1 MSVKALNIIF
11 MGTPDFAVYCL
22 DNLIKSKHNVLGVVT
37 AEDKKAGRGK
47 KIKISDVKEYC
58 LKNNIK
64 IFQPEKLKNID
75 FINTMKS
82 FDPDLFIVVAFR
94 MLPELLWKIPK
105 LGTINLHASLLPNLR
120 GAAPIHWAIINGLKE
135 TGLTTFFINEKIDCG
150 NIIEQSKVQIDKN
163 QNTGDLYNVLK
174 KIGSKLILS
183 SLDLIQDKSF
193 KSIHQEVSNNDL
205 SAPKLDKKNTKINW
219 NDSSENIHNLIR
231 GLSPFPAAWT
241 SIKENKKILKVYKS
255 NNNQNHTNTIKD
267 YQPGI
272 IIFNDNSIL
281 VSTKDGFIEILELQI
296 QGKRKMTSFE
306 FINGYKT
313 LDKQQLN

>member
-1 MSVKALNIIF
+1 
-11 MGTPDFAVYCL
+11 L

-94 MLPELLWKIPK
+94 MLPDVLWKIPK

-150 NIIEQSKVQIDKN
+150 NIIEQTKVQIDKN

-183 SLDLIQDKSF
+183 SLDLIQNKTF
-193 KSIHQEVSNNDL
+193 KSIHQDVSNNDL
-205 SAPKLDKKNTKINW
+205 SAPKLDKINTKINW

-241 SIKENKKILKVYKS
+241 SINENKKIIKIYNSK
-255 NNNQNHTNTIKD
+255 NNYTNTLKD
-267 YQPGI
+267 YKPGI
-272 IIFNDNSIL
+272 ILFNDKSIL

-306 FINGYKT
+306 FINGYKK

>member
-1 MSVKALNIIF
+1 M
-11 MGTPDFAVYCL
+11 

-94 MLPELLWKIPK
+94 MLPDVLWKIPK

-183 SLDLIQDKSF
+183 SLDLIQNKTF
-193 KSIHQEVSNNDL
+193 KSIHQDVSNNDL
-205 SAPKLDKKNTKINW
+205 SAPKLDKINTKINW

-241 SIKENKKILKVYKS
+241 SINENKKIIKIYNSK
-255 NNNQNHTNTIKD
+255 NNYTNTLKD
-267 YQPGI
+267 YKPGI
-272 IIFNDNSIL
+272 ILFNDKSIL

-306 FINGYKT
+306 FINGYKK

>member
-1 MSVKALNIIF
+1 
-11 MGTPDFAVYCL
+11 MGTPDFAVDCL

-94 MLPELLWKIPK
+94 MLPDVLWKIPK

-150 NIIEQSKVQIDKN
+150 NIIEQTKVQIDKN

-183 SLDLIQDKSF
+183 SLDLIQDKTF
-193 KSIHQEVSNNDL
+193 KSIHQDVSNNDL
-205 SAPKLDKKNTKINW
+205 LAPKLDKINTKINW

-241 SIKENKKILKVYKS
+241 SINENKKIIKIYNSK
-255 NNNQNHTNTIKD
+255 NNYTNTLKD
-267 YQPGI
+267 YKPGI
-272 IIFNDNSIL
+272 ILFNDKSIL

-306 FINGYKT
+306 FINGYKK

>member
-47 KIKISDVKEYC
+47 KIKISDVKGYC

-82 FDPDLFIVVAFR
+82 FNPDLFIVVAFR
-94 MLPELLWKIPK
+94 MLPDVLWKIPK

-150 NIIEQSKVQIDKN
+150 NIIEQTKVQIDKN

-183 SLDLIQDKSF
+183 SLDLIQNKTF
-193 KSIHQEVSNNDL
+193 KSIHQDVSNNDL
-205 SAPKLDKKNTKINW
+205 SAPKLDKINTKINL

-241 SIKENKKILKVYKS
+241 SINENKKIIKIYNSK
-255 NNNQNHTNTIKD
+255 NNYTNTLKD
-267 YQPGI
+267 YKPGI
-272 IIFNDNSIL
+272 ILFNDKSIL

-306 FINGYKT
+306 FINGYKK

>member
-11 MGTPDFAVYCL
+11 MGTPDFAVDCL
-22 DNLIKSKHNVLGVVT
+22 DKLIKSKHNVLGVVT

-94 MLPELLWKIPK
+94 MLPEVLWKIPK

-150 NIIEQSKVQIDKN
+150 NIIEQSKVQIDRN
-163 QNTGDLYNVLK
+163 QNTGDLYNILK

-183 SLDLIQDKSF
+183 SLDLIQNKTF
-193 KSIHQEVSNNDL
+193 KSIHQDVSNNDL
-205 SAPKLDKKNTKINW
+205 LAPKLDKINTKINW
-219 NDSSENIHNLIR
+219 NDSSENIQNLIR

-241 SIKENKKILKVYKS
+241 SIKENKKILKIYKS
-255 NNNQNHTNTIKD
+255 KNNYTNTIKD

-281 VSTKDGFIEILELQI
+281 ASTKDGFIEILELQI

>member
-11 MGTPDFAVYCL
+11 MGTPDFAVDCL

-64 IFQPEKLKNID
+64 NFQPEKLKNID

-94 MLPELLWKIPK
+94 MLPEVLWKIPK

-150 NIIEQSKVQIDKN
+150 NIIEQTKVQIDKN

-183 SLDLIQDKSF
+183 SLDLIQNKTF
-193 KSIHQEVSNNDL
+193 KSIHQDVSNNDL
-205 SAPKLDKKNTKINW
+205 SAPKLDKINTKINW

-241 SIKENKKILKVYKS
+241 SINENKKIIKIYNSK
-255 NNNQNHTNTIKD
+255 NNYTNTLKD
-267 YQPGI
+267 YKPGI
-272 IIFNDNSIL
+272 ILFNDKSIL

>member
-1 MSVKALNIIF
+1 
-11 MGTPDFAVYCL
+11 L

-47 KIKISDVKEYC
+47 KIKISNVKEYC

-94 MLPELLWKIPK
+94 MLPEVLWKIPK

-150 NIIEQSKVQIDKN
+150 NIIEQTKVQIDKN

-183 SLDLIQDKSF
+183 SLDLIQNKTF
-193 KSIHQEVSNNDL
+193 KSIHQDVSNNDL
-205 SAPKLDKKNTKINW
+205 SAPKLDKINTKINW

-241 SIKENKKILKVYKS
+241 SINENKKIIKIYNSK
-255 NNNQNHTNTIKD
+255 NNYTNTLKD
-267 YQPGI
+267 YKPGI
-272 IIFNDNSIL
+272 ILFNDKSIL

-306 FINGYKT
+306 FINGYKK

>member
-11 MGTPDFAVYCL
+11 MGTPDFAVDCL
-22 DNLIKSKHNVLGVVT
+22 DNLIKSKHNVLGAVT

-64 IFQPEKLKNID
+64 NFQPEKLKNID

-94 MLPELLWKIPK
+94 MLPDVLWKIPK

-150 NIIEQSKVQIDKN
+150 NIIEQTKVQIDKN

-183 SLDLIQDKSF
+183 SLDLIQNKTF
-193 KSIHQEVSNNDL
+193 KSIHQDVSNNDL
-205 SAPKLDKKNTKINW
+205 SAPKLDKINTKINW

-241 SIKENKKILKVYKS
+241 SINENKKIIKIYNSK
-255 NNNQNHTNTIKD
+255 NNYTNTLKD
-267 YQPGI
+267 YKPGI
-272 IIFNDNSIL
+272 ILFNDKSIL

-306 FINGYKT
+306 FINGYKK

>member
-11 MGTPDFAVYCL
+11 MGTPDFAVDCL
-22 DNLIKSKHNVLGVVT
+22 DNFIKSKHNVLGVVT

-64 IFQPEKLKNID
+64 NFQPEKLKNID

-94 MLPELLWKIPK
+94 MLPDVLWKIPK

-150 NIIEQSKVQIDKN
+150 NIIEQTKVQIDKN

-183 SLDLIQDKSF
+183 SLDLIQNKTF
-193 KSIHQEVSNNDL
+193 KSIHQDVSNNDL
-205 SAPKLDKKNTKINW
+205 SAPKLDKINTKINW

-241 SIKENKKILKVYKS
+241 SINENKKIIKIYNSK
-255 NNNQNHTNTIKD
+255 NNYTNTLKD
-267 YQPGI
+267 YKPGI
-272 IIFNDNSIL
+272 ILFNDKSIL

-306 FINGYKT
+306 FINGYKK

>member
-1 MSVKALNIIF
+1 
-11 MGTPDFAVYCL
+11 MGTPDFAVDCL

-64 IFQPEKLKNID
+64 NFQPEKLKNID

-94 MLPELLWKIPK
+94 MLPEVLWKIPK

-150 NIIEQSKVQIDKN
+150 NIIEQTKVQIDKN

-183 SLDLIQDKSF
+183 SLDLIQNKTF
-193 KSIHQEVSNNDL
+193 KSIHQDVSNNDL
-205 SAPKLDKKNTKINW
+205 SAPKLDKINTKINW

-241 SIKENKKILKVYKS
+241 SINENKKIIKIYNSK
-255 NNNQNHTNTIKD
+255 NNYTNTLKD
-267 YQPGI
+267 YKPGI
-272 IIFNDNSIL
+272 ILFNDKSIL

>member
-11 MGTPDFAVYCL
+11 MGTPDFAVDCL
-22 DNLIKSKHNVLGVVT
+22 DNLINSKHNVLGVVT

-47 KIKISDVKEYC
+47 KIKISNVKEYC

-94 MLPELLWKIPK
+94 MLPEVLWKIPK

-193 KSIHQEVSNNDL
+193 KSINQYVSNNDL
-205 SAPKLDKKNTKINW
+205 SAPKLDKINTKINW

-241 SIKENKKILKVYKS
+241 SIKENKKILKIYKS
-255 NNNQNHTNTIKD
+255 KNNYTKTLKD

-281 VSTKDGFIEILELQI
+281 ASTKDGFIEILELQI

>member
-1 MSVKALNIIF
+1 

-94 MLPELLWKIPK
+94 MLPDVLWKIPK

-150 NIIEQSKVQIDKN
+150 NIIEQTKVQIDKN

-183 SLDLIQDKSF
+183 SLDLIQNKTF
-193 KSIHQEVSNNDL
+193 KSIHQDVSNNDL
-205 SAPKLDKKNTKINW
+205 SAPKLDKINTKINW

-241 SIKENKKILKVYKS
+241 SINENKKIIKIYNSK
-255 NNNQNHTNTIKD
+255 NNYTNTLKD
-267 YQPGI
+267 YKPGI
-272 IIFNDNSIL
+272 ILFNDNSIL
-281 VSTKDGFIEILELQI
+281 ASTKDGFIEILELQI

>member
-1 MSVKALNIIF
+1 MGKRIIF
-11 MGTPDFAVYCL
+11 FGTPEFAGICL
-22 DNLIKSKHNVLGVVT
+22 SKILENKFELVAVVT
-37 AEDKKAGRGK
+37 APDKPSGRGK
-47 KIKISDVKEYC
+47 KITFSAVKKLAE
-58 LKNNIK
+58 KN
-64 IFQPEKLKNID
+64 KLKILQPNNLSQHLFID
-75 FINTMKS
+75 EIKS
-82 FDPDLFIVVAFR
+82 LKPDLIVVVAFR
-94 MLPELLWKIPK
+94 MLPDVLWKIPK

-150 NIIEQSKVQIDKN
+150 NIIEQTKVQIDKN

-183 SLDLIQDKSF
+183 SLDLIQNKTF
-193 KSIHQEVSNNDL
+193 KSIHQDVSNNDL
-205 SAPKLDKKNTKINW
+205 SAPKLDKINTKINW

-241 SIKENKKILKVYKS
+241 SINENKKIIKIYNSK
-255 NNNQNHTNTIKD
+255 NNYTNTLKD
-267 YQPGI
+267 YKPGI
-272 IIFNDNSIL
+272 ILFNDKSIL

-306 FINGYKT
+306 FINGYKK

>member
-11 MGTPDFAVYCL
+11 MGTPDFAVDCL

-64 IFQPEKLKNID
+64 NFQPEKLKNID

-94 MLPELLWKIPK
+94 MLPEVLWKIPK

-150 NIIEQSKVQIDKN
+150 NIIEQTKVQIDKN

-183 SLDLIQDKSF
+183 SLDLIQNKTF
-193 KSIHQEVSNNDL
+193 KSIHQDVSNNDL
-205 SAPKLDKKNTKINW
+205 SAPKLDKINTKINW

-241 SIKENKKILKVYKS
+241 SINENKKIIKIYNSK
-255 NNNQNHTNTIKD
+255 NNYTNTLKD
-267 YQPGI
+267 YKPGI
-272 IIFNDNSIL
+272 ILFNDKSIL

-306 FINGYKT
+306 FINGYKK

>member
-11 MGTPDFAVYCL
+11 MGTPDFAVDCL

-94 MLPELLWKIPK
+94 MLPEVLWKIPK

-150 NIIEQSKVQIDKN
+150 NIIEQSKVQIDRN
-163 QNTGDLYNVLK
+163 QNTGDLYNILK

-183 SLDLIQDKSF
+183 SLDLIQDKTF
-193 KSIHQEVSNNDL
+193 KSIHQDVSNNDL
-205 SAPKLDKKNTKINW
+205 SAPKLDKINTKINW

-241 SIKENKKILKVYKS
+241 SIKENKKILKIYKTK
-255 NNNQNHTNTIKD
+255 NNYTNTLKD

-281 VSTKDGFIEILELQI
+281 ASTKDGFIEILELQI

>member
-94 MLPELLWKIPK
+94 MLPDVLWKIPK

-150 NIIEQSKVQIDKN
+150 NIIEQTKVQIDKN

-183 SLDLIQDKSF
+183 SLDLIQNKTF
-193 KSIHQEVSNNDL
+193 KSIHQDVSNNDL
-205 SAPKLDKKNTKINW
+205 SAPKLDKINTKINW

-241 SIKENKKILKVYKS
+241 SINENKKIIKIYNSK
-255 NNNQNHTNTIKD
+255 NNYTNTLKD
-267 YQPGI
+267 YKPGI
-272 IIFNDNSIL
+272 ILFNDKSIL

-306 FINGYKT
+306 FINGYKK

>member
-11 MGTPDFAVYCL
+11 MGTPDFAVDCL
-22 DNLIKSKHNVLGVVT
+22 DNLINSKHNVLGVVT

-47 KIKISDVKEYC
+47 KIKISNVKEYC

-150 NIIEQSKVQIDKN
+150 NIIEQTKVQIDKN

-183 SLDLIQDKSF
+183 SLDLIQNKTF
-193 KSIHQEVSNNDL
+193 KSIHQDVSNNDL
-205 SAPKLDKKNTKINW
+205 SAPKLDKINTKINW

-241 SIKENKKILKVYKS
+241 SINENKKIIKIYNSK
-255 NNNQNHTNTIKD
+255 NNYTNTLKD
-267 YQPGI
+267 YKPGI
-272 IIFNDNSIL
+272 ILFNDKSIL

>member
-11 MGTPDFAVYCL
+11 MGTPDFAVDCL
-22 DNLIKSKHNVLGVVT
+22 DKLIKSKHNVLGVVT

-94 MLPELLWKIPK
+94 MLPEVLWKIPK

-150 NIIEQSKVQIDKN
+150 NIIEQTKVQIDKN

-183 SLDLIQDKSF
+183 SLDLIQNKTF
-193 KSIHQEVSNNDL
+193 KSIHQDVSNNDL
-205 SAPKLDKKNTKINW
+205 SAPKLDKINTKINW

-241 SIKENKKILKVYKS
+241 SINENKKIIKIYNSK
-255 NNNQNHTNTIKD
+255 NNYTNTLKD
-267 YQPGI
+267 YKPGI
-272 IIFNDNSIL
+272 ILFNDKSIL

-306 FINGYKT
+306 FINGYKK

>member
-11 MGTPDFAVYCL
+11 MGTPDFAVDCL
-22 DNLIKSKHNVLGVVT
+22 DKLIKSKHNVLGVVT

-94 MLPELLWKIPK
+94 MLPEVLWKIPK

-150 NIIEQSKVQIDKN
+150 NIIKQSKVQIDRN
-163 QNTGDLYNVLK
+163 QNTGDLYNILK

-183 SLDLIQDKSF
+183 SLDLIQNKTF
-193 KSIHQEVSNNDL
+193 KSIHQDVSNNDL
-205 SAPKLDKKNTKINW
+205 SAPKLDKINTKINW

-241 SIKENKKILKVYKS
+241 SINENKKIIKIYNSK
-255 NNNQNHTNTIKD
+255 NNYTNTLKD
-267 YQPGI
+267 YKPGI
-272 IIFNDNSIL
+272 ILFNDKSIL

-306 FINGYKT
+306 FINGYKK

>member
-11 MGTPDFAVYCL
+11 MGTPDFAVDCL
-22 DNLIKSKHNVLGVVT
+22 NSLVKSNHNILAVVT
-37 AEDKKAGRGK
+37 AEDKKAGRGNK
-47 KIKISDVKEYC
+47 LKISEVKEYC
-58 LKNNIK
+58 LKKNIK
-64 IFQPEKLKNID
+64 TFQPEKLKNID
-75 FINTMKS
+75 FLNTIKS
-82 FDPDLFIVVAFR
+82 LNPDLFIVVAFR
-94 MLPELLWKIPK
+94 MLPEVLWKIPK

-135 TGLTTFFINEKIDCG
+135 TGITTFFINEKIDCG

-193 KSIHQEVSNNDL
+193 KSINQYVSNNDL
-205 SAPKLDKKNTKINW
+205 SAPKLNKINTQINW
-219 NDSSENIHNLIR
+219 NDSSKNIHNLIR

-241 SIKENKKILKVYKS
+241 TIKVNKKILKIYKS
-255 NNNQNHTNTIKD
+255 KKITINSLKN

-272 IIFNDNSIL
+272 IIFHENSIL
-281 VSTKDGFIEILELQI
+281 ISTNDGFIEILELQI
-296 QGKRKMTSFE
+296 QGKRKMTSLE
-306 FINGYKT
+306 FVNGYKI
-313 LDKQQLN
+313 LNKQQLN

>member
-11 MGTPDFAVYCL
+11 MGTPDFAVDCL
-22 DNLIKSKHNVLGVVT
+22 DNLINSKHNVLGVVT

-47 KIKISDVKEYC
+47 KIKISDVKDYC

-94 MLPELLWKIPK
+94 MLPDVLWKIPK

-150 NIIEQSKVQIDKN
+150 NIIEQSKVQIDRN
-163 QNTGDLYNVLK
+163 QNTGDLYNILK

-183 SLDLIQDKSF
+183 SLDLIQNKTF
-193 KSIHQEVSNNDL
+193 KSIHQDVSNNDL
-205 SAPKLDKKNTKINW
+205 LAPKLDKINTKINW

-241 SIKENKKILKVYKS
+241 SIKENKKILKIYKS
-255 NNNQNHTNTIKD
+255 KNNYTNTIKD

-281 VSTKDGFIEILELQI
+281 ASTKDGFIEILELQI

>member
-11 MGTPDFAVYCL
+11 MGTPDFAVDCL
-22 DNLIKSKHNVLGVVT
+22 DNLINSKHNVLGVVT

-47 KIKISDVKEYC
+47 KIKISNVKEYC

-82 FDPDLFIVVAFR
+82 FNPDLFIVVAFR
-94 MLPELLWKIPK
+94 MLPDVLWKIPK
-105 LGTINLHASLLPNLR
+105 LCTINLHASLLPNLR

-150 NIIEQSKVQIDKN
+150 NIIEQTKVQIDKN

-183 SLDLIQDKSF
+183 SLDLIQNKTF
-193 KSIHQEVSNNDL
+193 KSIHQDVSNNDL
-205 SAPKLDKKNTKINW
+205 SAPKLDKINTKINW

-241 SIKENKKILKVYKS
+241 SINENKKIIKIYNSKNNYK
-255 NNNQNHTNTIKD
+255 NTLKD
-267 YQPGI
+267 YKPGI
-272 IIFNDNSIL
+272 ILFNDKSIL
-281 VSTKDGFIEILELQI
+281 VSTKDCFIEILELQI

-306 FINGYKT
+306 FINGYKK

>member
-11 MGTPDFAVYCL
+11 MGTPDFAVDCL
-22 DNLIKSKHNVLGVVT
+22 DNLIKSKHKVLGVVT

-94 MLPELLWKIPK
+94 MLPEVLWKIPK

-150 NIIEQSKVQIDKN
+150 NIIEQSKVQIDRN
-163 QNTGDLYNVLK
+163 QNTGDLYNILK

-183 SLDLIQDKSF
+183 SLDLIQDKTF
-193 KSIHQEVSNNDL
+193 KSIHQDVSNNDL
-205 SAPKLDKKNTKINW
+205 SAPKLDKINTKINW

-241 SIKENKKILKVYKS
+241 SIKENKKILKIYKS
-255 NNNQNHTNTIKD
+255 KNNYTNTIKD

-281 VSTKDGFIEILELQI
+281 ASTKDGFIEILELQI

>member
-1 MSVKALNIIF
+1 
-11 MGTPDFAVYCL
+11 L

-94 MLPELLWKIPK
+94 MLPDVLWKIPK

-150 NIIEQSKVQIDKN
+150 NIIEQTKVQIDKN

-183 SLDLIQDKSF
+183 SLDLIQNKTF
-193 KSIHQEVSNNDL
+193 KSIHQDVSNNDL
-205 SAPKLDKKNTKINW
+205 SAPKLDKINTKINW

-241 SIKENKKILKVYKS
+241 SINENKKIIKIYNSK
-255 NNNQNHTNTIKD
+255 NNYTNTLKD
-267 YQPGI
+267 YKPGI
-272 IIFNDNSIL
+272 IFFNDKSIL

-306 FINGYKT
+306 FINGYKK

>member
-11 MGTPDFAVYCL
+11 MGTPDFAVDCL
-22 DNLIKSKHNVLGVVT
+22 DKLIKSKHNVLGVVT

-94 MLPELLWKIPK
+94 MLPEVLWKIPK

-150 NIIEQSKVQIDKN
+150 NIIEQSKVQIDRN
-163 QNTGDLYNVLK
+163 QNTGDLYNILK

-183 SLDLIQDKSF
+183 SLDLIQNKTF
-193 KSIHQEVSNNDL
+193 KSIHQDVSNNDL
-205 SAPKLDKKNTKINW
+205 LAPKLDKINTKINW

-241 SIKENKKILKVYKS
+241 SIKENKKILKIYKS
-255 NNNQNHTNTIKD
+255 KNNYTNTIKD

-281 VSTKDGFIEILELQI
+281 ASTKDGFIEILELQI

>member
-11 MGTPDFAVYCL
+11 MGTPDFAVDCL
-22 DNLIKSKHNVLGVVT
+22 DNLIKSKHNDLGVVT

-94 MLPELLWKIPK
+94 MLPEVLWKIPK

-150 NIIEQSKVQIDKN
+150 NIIEQSKVQIDRN
-163 QNTGDLYNVLK
+163 QNTGDLYNILK

-183 SLDLIQDKSF
+183 SLDLIQNKTF
-193 KSIHQEVSNNDL
+193 KSIHQDVSNNDL
-205 SAPKLDKKNTKINW
+205 LAPKLDKINTKINW

-241 SIKENKKILKVYKS
+241 SIKENKKILKIYKS
-255 NNNQNHTNTIKD
+255 KNNYTNTIKD

-272 IIFNDNSIL
+272 IIFNNNSIL
-281 VSTKDGFIEILELQI
+281 ASTKDGFIEILELQI

>member
-1 MSVKALNIIF
+1 
-11 MGTPDFAVYCL
+11 
-22 DNLIKSKHNVLGVVT
+22 
-37 AEDKKAGRGK
+37 
-47 KIKISDVKEYC
+47 
-58 LKNNIK
+58 
-64 IFQPEKLKNID
+64 
-75 FINTMKS
+75 MKS
-82 FDPDLFIVVAFR
+82 FNPDLFIVVAFR
-94 MLPELLWKIPK
+94 MLPDVLWKIPK

-150 NIIEQSKVQIDKN
+150 NIIEQTKVQIDKN

-183 SLDLIQDKSF
+183 SLDLIQNKTF
-193 KSIHQEVSNNDL
+193 KSIHQDVSNNDL
-205 SAPKLDKKNTKINW
+205 SAPKLDKINTKINW

-241 SIKENKKILKVYKS
+241 SINENKKIIKIYNSK
-255 NNNQNHTNTIKD
+255 NNYTNTLKD
-267 YQPGI
+267 YKPGI
-272 IIFNDNSIL
+272 ILFNDKSIL

>member
-11 MGTPDFAVYCL
+11 MGTPDFAVDCL
-22 DNLIKSKHNVLGVVT
+22 DNLINSKHNVLGVVT

-47 KIKISDVKEYC
+47 KIKISNVKEYC

-94 MLPELLWKIPK
+94 MLPEVLWKIPK

-193 KSIHQEVSNNDL
+193 KSINQYVSNNDL
-205 SAPKLDKKNTKINW
+205 SAPKLDKINTKINW

-241 SIKENKKILKVYKS
+241 SIKENKKILKIYKS
-255 NNNQNHTNTIKD
+255 KNNYTNTLKD

-281 VSTKDGFIEILELQI
+281 ASTKDGFIEILELQI

>member
-11 MGTPDFAVYCL
+11 MGTPDFAVDCL

-64 IFQPEKLKNID
+64 NFQPEKLKNID

-94 MLPELLWKIPK
+94 MLPEVLWKIPK

-193 KSIHQEVSNNDL
+193 KSINQYVSNNDL
-205 SAPKLDKKNTKINW
+205 SAPKLDKINTKINW

-241 SIKENKKILKVYKS
+241 SINENKKIIKIYNSK
-255 NNNQNHTNTIKD
+255 NNYTNTLKD
-267 YQPGI
+267 YKPGI
-272 IIFNDNSIL
+272 ILFNDKSIL

-306 FINGYKT
+306 FINGYKK

>member
-11 MGTPDFAVYCL
+11 MGTPDFAVDCL

-64 IFQPEKLKNID
+64 NFQPEKLKNID

-94 MLPELLWKIPK
+94 MLPDVLWKIPK

-150 NIIEQSKVQIDKN
+150 NIIEQTKVQIDKN

-183 SLDLIQDKSF
+183 SLDLIQNKTF
-193 KSIHQEVSNNDL
+193 KSIHQDVSNNDL
-205 SAPKLDKKNTKINW
+205 SAPKLDKINTKINW

-241 SIKENKKILKVYKS
+241 SINENKKIIKIYNSK
-255 NNNQNHTNTIKD
+255 NNYTNTLKD
-267 YQPGI
+267 YKPGI
-272 IIFNDNSIL
+272 ILFNDKSIL

-306 FINGYKT
+306 FINGYKK

>member
-1 MSVKALNIIF
+1 

-94 MLPELLWKIPK
+94 MLPDVLWKIPK

-150 NIIEQSKVQIDKN
+150 NIIEQTKVQIDKN

-183 SLDLIQDKSF
+183 SLDLIQNKTF
-193 KSIHQEVSNNDL
+193 KSIHQDVSNNDL
-205 SAPKLDKKNTKINW
+205 SAPKLDKINTKINW

-241 SIKENKKILKVYKS
+241 SINENKKIIKIYNSK
-255 NNNQNHTNTIKD
+255 NNYTNTLKD
-267 YQPGI
+267 YKPGI
-272 IIFNDNSIL
+272 ILFNDKSIL

-306 FINGYKT
+306 FINGYKK